1 MKKSLQG
8 QRLSCFSFSTP
19 VSFCSIAAVSKMKTK
34 YNKEDANQITGHLE
48 KTKLFKGVYGCFE
61 SQTHH
66 GSHQYWWRKWHFII
80 RVFYLFQTLK
90 GEEKEEYRWLKW
102 MLTWLFWTEPEL
114 IVMALISYV
123 SKHNWPLRNSE
134 KTDYWD
140 TMIQG
145 CWEDNRSLI
154 SIFLVL
160 LTCC

>member
-34 YNKEDANQITGHLE
+34 YNKEDANQITRHLE
-48 KTKLFKGVYGCFE
+48 KPKLFKSVYGYFE

-66 GSHQYWWRKWHFII
+66 GSHQYWWRKLHFII

-134 KTDYWD
+134 KKQITEIPWFRDVEK
-140 TMIQG
+140 I
-145 CWEDNRSLI
+145 
-154 SIFLVL
+154 IFL
-160 LTCC
+160 